1 MVTGMFLAFLLV
13 AIVVLDLVAL
23 FGAPDSRDNMESDEW
38 ELRRLWRTMR

>member
-13 AIVVLDLVAL
+13 AIVVLDLMVL
-23 FGAPDSRDNMESDEW
+23 FRAPDSRDTMQSDEW